1 MGADRPSDRRPTP
14 PSVLP
19 IEPEQCRRSS
29 SSPRPGRRHS
39 SKPPRP
45 IPAWHERGE
54 WLMASLDPDLL
65 RQAREL
71 IHNPNFELARALADN
86 LEHVLNHVRADD
98 VLTVVR
104 AKALADAA
112 VSSFDSARPNPSIYF
127 AQLVSILENATK
139 PPLRQAHE
147 LLLDR
152 QFPSRQTTTL
162 ARSEPADNIGRG
174 VLPVRTAH
182 LIAFSASLLRYYPR
196 TSARATAMSL
206 QANYMTWPPPRC
218 PAGSRRS
225 TRSGC

>member
-1 MGADRPSDRRPTP
+1 
-14 PSVLP
+14 
-19 IEPEQCRRSS
+19 
-29 SSPRPGRRHS
+29 
-39 SKPPRP
+39 
-45 IPAWHERGE
+45 
-54 WLMASLDPDLL
+54 MASLDPDLL

-71 IHNPNFELARALADN
+71 IHNPNFELARTLADN

-182 LIAFSASLLRYYPR
+182 LIAFSASLLLPANVRARYRDEFASELHDLAASKMSRWEQTVYAIR
-196 TSARATAMSL
+196 LLIRAISL
-206 QANYMTWPPPRC
+206 
-218 PAGSRRS
+218 RRAAQ
-225 TRSGC
+225 GEED